1 MNPFANNESIR
12 LTVKDE
18 TEKILQQMLSSRD
31 KYLNDQIKRIY
42 NNVENV
48 QRLCLTTMEERIR
61 EVKAECLGSQKE
73 HENTMNVGLKKVVDI
88 INRRINDL
96 DKQFVPITFVDDMEK
111 EIEGIH

>member
-1 MNPFANNESIR
+1 M
-12 LTVKDE
+12 TVKDE
-18 TEKILQQMLSSRD
+18 TEKILQQMLASRD
-31 KYLNDQIKRIY
+31 KYLNDQIKS
-42 NNVENV
+42 NVENV